1 MKSKRN
7 KTIDISLADGQGYLT
22 RCISIEQPISE
33 ISPVLNK
40 TVCGNMLS
48 VCPFLPQNSID
59 LIIADPPYNL
69 TKAFNGTNFVKMKP
83 SDYENYTRQWLSLV
97 HPLLKKNGSIYV
109 CCDWETGL
117 TVGRVLGEYF
127 KVRNRITWQREKG
140 REIEIGR
147 ASCRERV

>member
-7 KTIDISLADGQGYLT
+7 KTIDISLADGQEYLT
-22 RCISIEQPISE
+22 RCISIEQPIPE

-40 TVCGNMLS
+40 TVCGNMLF

-127 KVRNRITWQREKG
+127 KVRNHIAWQREKG
-140 REIEIGR
+140 I
-147 ASCRERV
+147 